1 MKIWTIQPPEVL
13 EFLKNNKSL
22 IVNPTLSDWVNDS
35 MREKKYGLCMDV

>member
-22 IVNPTLSDWVNDS
+22 IVDPTLSAWVNDS